1 MKDSE
6 KISIIVAVYNTEKYV
21 EKTLLSLLNQT
32 YKNIE
37 IIVIDDKSTDKSN
50 KIIKKL
56 MKQDKR
62 IKLIENEKNS
72 GLSYSRNIGL
82 KNSTGSYIGYID
94 SDDYISENY
103 YESLIKGMLKNK
115 ADLGICDMKIVYEFD
130 NNKEILSSCCDS
142 KCTKLGV
149 INSGLAASACNK
161 LFKKEL
167 ISKYEFSV
175 GKVNEDLAVVLPAV
189 INAKKI
195 SYSDDCYYY
204 YIQRNNSIQNSKF
217 TAKRFDI
224 FYGVDLTLKRIEGC
238 KDYKQI
244 SDAIIFNQL
253 IVLLLYAIPKESS
266 FKNRYKILKTYS
278 KMINKYNKNNKI
290 NKNQFYW
297 NFIDSQGSKH
307 KFYYKLLI
315 KTNNMGLN
323 ILSNFLISFYK
334 FYSTN
339 FVKPII
345 KSNITMNDLINL
357 SVKQSAMKKS
367 EKSISVVIPNY
378 NYSKF
383 LYQRLYSVLYQQ
395 VKIDEI
401 IILDD
406 CSKDDSRDVIDSIV
420 SHLKKHINIRSVYNE
435 ENSGSAFKQWQKG
448 FDLAKSDYVWIAE
461 ADDYCDK
468 KALKQM
474 MKPVLKDNN
483 VVISYVD
490 TAFVDADGKIF
501 LRTIKPEIDI
511 MKTGHWD
518 RSYVNSGKDEFENYS
533 FLNCTIA
540 NVSSAIIKRDNY
552 DKFFKLSGKF
562 KQAGDWLFY
571 VNIMYK
577 GNVAFYNKPLNYYR
591 VHGNNVSSV
600 TKKEAHIK
608 EIMNIHD
615 YYRKTYGL
623 NKQQEKEIKKRYSF
637 LKKVWGLK

>member
-1 MKDSE
+1 MKNKE

-21 EKTLLSLLNQT
+21 EKTLISLLNQT

-37 IIVIDDKSTDKSN
+37 IIVIDDKSTDNSN
-50 KIIKKL
+50 KIIKKI
-56 MKQDKR
+56 MKQDDR

-82 KNSTGSYIGYID
+82 KNSTGDYIGYID

-103 YESLIKGMLKNK
+103 YESLINNMLKNK

-130 NNKEILSSCCDS
+130 NNKEVVSHCCDAD
-142 KCTKLGV
+142 CTKLGV

-195 SYSDDCYYY
+195 SYSDDCFYY

-217 TAKRFDI
+217 TKKRFDI
-224 FYGVDLTLKRIEGC
+224 FYGVDLTLERIKGC

-244 SDAIIFNQL
+244 SDAIVFNQL
-253 IVLLLYAIPKESS
+253 IVLLLYAIPKESN
-266 FKNRYKILKTYS
+266 FKDRYNILRLYS
-278 KMINKYNKNNKI
+278 KLIKKYNI
-290 NKNQFYW
+290 SQNQFYW
-297 NFIDSQGSKH
+297 NFIDSQGAKH
-307 KFYYKLLI
+307 KLYYKVLVKSNAMHLNLL
-315 KTNNMGLN
+315 TNL
-323 ILSNFLISFYK
+323 LISFYK
-334 FYSTN
+334 IYAHN

-345 KSNITMNDLINL
+345 KKAITMNDLIEL
-357 SVKQSAMKKS
+357 SIKQSHMKLRNKTV
-367 EKSISVVIPNY
+367 SVVIPNY

-383 LYQRLYSVLYQQ
+383 LYQRLYSILYQQ
-395 VKIDEI
+395 VKINEI

-406 CSKDDSRDVIDSIV
+406 CSTDNSIEVIDDIV
-420 SHLKKHINIRSVYNE
+420 ANLKDYINIRSVYNE
-435 ENSGSAFKQWQKG
+435 TNSGSAFKQWKKG
-448 FDLAKSDYVWIAE
+448 FELASSDYVWIAE

-468 KALKQM
+468 CALKHM
-474 MKPVLKDNN
+474 MKPVLKDDKI
-483 VVISYVD
+483 VISYVD
-490 TAFVDADGKIF
+490 TAFVDANGKII
-501 LRTIKPEIDI
+501 LKTIKPEIDI

-518 RSYVNSGKDEFENYS
+518 KAYINSGVDEFKNYS

-540 NVSSAIIKRDNY
+540 NVSSAIIKRDDY
-552 DKFFKLSGKF
+552 TELFKLSGEY

-571 VNIMYK
+571 VNIMHK

-600 TKKEAHIK
+600 TKKDAHIK
-608 EIMNIHD
+608 EIMRIHE
-615 YYRKTYGL
+615 YYRNTYGL
-623 NKQQEKEIKKRYSF
+623 NKQQEKEIKKRYAF